1 MYKGKREDVLQP
13 DDKTTED
20 TLQDEGDESQVE
32 GQMSDVTKWVR
43 GAVRIEKPRRS
54 QAGGANQS
62 QRSQSGR

>member
-13 DDKTTED
+13 DDKTTEES
-20 TLQDEGDESQVE
+20 LKGEGDESQVE
-32 GQMSDVTKWVR
+32 GQMSDITKWVSR
-43 GAVRIEKPRRS
+43 AVRS